1 MTAEGTKP
9 VQLSA
14 SQIRVILIGVAVA
27 VVLMF
32 LLGLLWDLLWKAAG
46 VLIAVCFI
54 AMGLRFL
61 FGRGLP
67 KFLTRALDKGEQ
79 DEDGGNNP

>member
-1 MTAEGTKP
+1 M
-9 VQLSA
+9 QLSA
-14 SQIRVILIGVAVA
+14 SQIRTILIGVAVA

-67 KFLTRALDKGEQ
+67 KFLTRAMEKGEQ
-79 DEDGGNNP
+79 NEEDRDNP